1 MKLLTRKRKSLKWV
15 PVYDQWSHWS
25 EVKTKSHATSS
36 QGLADQQLEIEKL
49 RHFLDL
55 TKKRCKFKSE
65 ESSRRLSCGAAQ
77 DGSRWHHPI
86 ISSWL
91 PSTWFCLF
99 GHLGSLRIIKWWR
112 VDTESQYGSCI
123 SRAGL
128 CICIFGRR
136 QVLVWWM
143 RSVYQEMAFQP
154 DLVCSPPKLIKCSQ
168 PPQLSQS

>member
-15 PVYDQWSHWS
+15 QVYDQWSHWS

-49 RHFLDL
+49 RHFLEAH
-55 TKKRCKFKSE
+55 KKAMQVQIRRKQQE
-65 ESSRRLSCGAAQ
+65 VVMWSS
-77 DGSRWHHPI
+77 SRWHHPI

-91 PSTWFCLF
+91 PSTRFWVF

-128 CICIFGRR
+128 CNCIFGRR

-154 DLVCSPPKLIKCSQ
+154 DLACSPPELIKCSQ

>member
-1 MKLLTRKRKSLKWV
+1 MVTLVRTKDQESRNLFARIGRPAAGNWKVKAFSRPHKKAMQVQIRRK
-15 PVYDQWSHWS
+15 QQ
-25 EVKTKSHATSS
+25 EVVRRSS
-36 QGLADQQLEIEKL
+36 
-49 RHFLDL
+49 
-55 TKKRCKFKSE
+55 
-65 ESSRRLSCGAAQ
+65 
-77 DGSRWHHPI
+77 SRWHHPI